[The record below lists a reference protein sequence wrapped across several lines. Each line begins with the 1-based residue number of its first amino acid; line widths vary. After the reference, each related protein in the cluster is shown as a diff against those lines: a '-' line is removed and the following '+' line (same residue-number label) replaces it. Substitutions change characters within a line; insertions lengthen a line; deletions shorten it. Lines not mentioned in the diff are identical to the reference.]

1 MKKELMNITKN
12 YSNEE
17 LKELLKDIS
26 LKLKNSPIIMEKLQ
40 NKES

>member
-1 MKKELMNITKN
+1 MKKKLMNITKN

-26 LKLKNSPIIMEKLQ
+26 FKLKHSLILMDNLQ

>member
-26 LKLKNSPIIMEKLQ
+26 FKLKHSLILMNNLQ